1 MVTWGENGPL
11 QARGDAQ
18 MALRERYIRDRF
30 DQHNLYNAL
39 LEGTF
44 VDVSF
49 TRANLAEATLSGTF
63 LEVNFQN
70 ASLVGAR
77 LCGTFHEPHFQG
89 ADLAFS
95 NLHGSNL
102 REEDLSS
109 AYSLR
114 GATMPDGRPYD
125 GRLGLPGD

>member
-1 MVTWGENGPL
+1 
-11 QARGDAQ
+11 

-30 DQHNLYNAL
+30 DRHNLFSAL
-39 LEGTF
+39 LEGIF
-44 VDVSF
+44 VNVSF
-49 TRANLAEATLSGTF
+49 TAANLAEAVLSGTF

-70 ASLVGAR
+70 ATLVGAR
-77 LCGTFHEPHFQG
+77 LSGTFHEPRFHG

-95 NLHGSNL
+95 NLSGSNL
-102 REEDLSS
+102 REEDLHG

-125 GRLGLPGD
+125 GRLQLPGD